1 MLSYIVYRLFQLV
14 PLLLLISV
22 LTFAIIE
29 LPPGDF

>member
-1 MLSYIVYRLFQLV
+1 MLSYIVYRLVQLV